1 MKSSQ
6 NIKEQIGKRID
17 FIRNKNN
24 MTKEQFS
31 KLINI
36 IGQHLGRVIRGQ
48 NGLSIEK
55 IIDISEKTGY
65 STDYILKGI
74 TDKNII

>member
-6 NIKEQIGKRID
+6 NIKEQICKRID

-36 IGQHLGRVIRGQ
+36 SGQHLGRVIRGEK
-48 NGLSIEK
+48 GLSIEK

>member
-36 IGQHLGRVIRGQ
+36 SGQHLGRVIRGEK
-48 NGLSIEK
+48 GLSIEK